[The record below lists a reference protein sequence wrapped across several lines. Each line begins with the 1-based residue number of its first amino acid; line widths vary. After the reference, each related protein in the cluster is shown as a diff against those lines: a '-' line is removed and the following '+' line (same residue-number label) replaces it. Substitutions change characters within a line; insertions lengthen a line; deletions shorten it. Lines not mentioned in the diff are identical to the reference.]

1 MVIWIVFTD
10 VDSDVGTHPHH
21 TPHAGVRQ
29 RVPRGKLL
37 NLLGLSLVHDFRV
50 TAVHKPSPMP
60 ASISAPISGAE

>member
-1 MVIWIVFTD
+1 LSTSFRSRSSMVICIVFTD

-37 NLLGLSLVHDFRV
+37 NLIGLS
-50 TAVHKPSPMP
+50 
-60 ASISAPISGAE
+60 